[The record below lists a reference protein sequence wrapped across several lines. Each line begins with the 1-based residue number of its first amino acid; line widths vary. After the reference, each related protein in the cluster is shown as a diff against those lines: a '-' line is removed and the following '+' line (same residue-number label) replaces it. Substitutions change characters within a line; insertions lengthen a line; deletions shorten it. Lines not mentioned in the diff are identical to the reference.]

1 MGGGIYNMML
11 SLLVKVLEDL
21 IPEEKIKFQIGFC
34 REFNKKIIK
43 GIIIT
48 VEPTLAAIDIARK
61 IKANLIICYHP
72 LYNRNLNQIN
82 ENLSGKLLILIQ
94 SRIGICVL
102 NSKLQIIDCLSKIL
116 NLNLVC
122 PIIEDIR
129 NNSDFILCNLYR
141 FEAKNKP
148 FSEFLFKIKRF
159 FGSGSVKFYKANEN
173 SLEKVALI
181 IGTVLTRNLISRL
194 YFEGCTCIITD
205 NISYI
210 FASLIRNLKISII
223 EISSY
228 LCVKLYY
235 ETLARYLS
243 IEFPRINIEFFD
255 SMEILKTL

>member
-1 MGGGIYNMML
+1 MML
-11 SLLVKVLEDL
+11 SLLVKVLNDL
-21 IPEEKIKFQIGFC
+21 IPEEKIEFQIGFY
-34 REFNKKIIK
+34 REFNKKIVK

-48 VEPTLAAIDIARK
+48 VEPTLAAIDFARK
-61 IKANLIICYHP
+61 NKANLIICYHP
-72 LYNRNLNQIN
+72 LYYSKPKQID
-82 ENLSGKLLILIQ
+82 EYLSGKLLILIQ

-116 NLNLVC
+116 NLSLVC
-122 PIIEDIR
+122 TIIKDKR
-129 NNSDFILCNLYR
+129 TNSDFVLCNLYR
-141 FEAKNKP
+141 FDSKFKP
-148 FSEFLFKIKRF
+148 FTEFLFKIKRF
-159 FGSGSVKFYKANEN
+159 FGSGPVKFYKANEN

-181 IGTVLTRNLISRL
+181 IGTNLTSDLISRL
-194 YFEGCTCIITD
+194 HYEGCTCIITD

-228 LCVKLYY
+228 LCVKFYY
-235 ETLARYLS
+235 ENLARYLS